1 MQYLE
6 EILSDLQFVAHLR
19 EEVYVAVI
27 EQQVDEDHALVSGLQ
42 EVTENLSVCEHVH
55 HDSEH
60 LNKKKKNK
68 QEHPQSKFTEVRV
81 AWEVT
86 ERCWGF
92 YLFLKS
98 STKCKPYRYMGKP

>member
-60 LNKKKKNK
+60 LNKQTKKTNR
-68 QEHPQSKFTEVRV
+68 SIRRV
-81 AWEVT
+81 NLQKLGLPG
-86 ERCWGF
+86 RS
-92 YLFLKS
+92 LKGAGVFI
-98 STKCKPYRYMGKP
+98 CF